1 MLRKAGTAVPAAELL
16 MHHLTVLAIIMCN
29 AFHERNQ
36 FYFFSNISNTLGV
49 YASSVMTSIF
59 CRELSLEFL

>member
-1 MLRKAGTAVPAAELL
+1 
-16 MHHLTVLAIIMCN
+16 MHHLTILAITMCN

-36 FYFFSNISNTLGV
+36 FYFFSNISNTLDV
-49 YASSVMTSIF
+49 NASSAMASIF